1 MNNKYKILLVEDE
14 ANIRN
19 MIATVLE
26 SADYQVIQAQNCAN
40 AMMMYASFLP
50 DLIILDL
57 GLPDRD
63 GMDLLDAVRKESM
76 TPIIILSARSTD
88 TDKVLALDSGANDYM
103 TKPFSSAEL
112 LARVRLALRV
122 SRYAAPQPGAQFTN
136 RDLTICYDSRQ
147 AFICGNEVKLTQTEY
162 NILAFLS
169 GHCGQ
174 MMTYAAIIK
183 AVWGHTDDGSV
194 KRLQVNMAN
203 IRRKLGIQPGDDSYI
218 TNEIGVG
225 YRMNREN
232 G

>member
-1 MNNKYKILLVEDE
+1 MNNKYKVLLVEDE
-14 ANIRN
+14 VNIRN

-26 SADYQVIQAQNCAN
+26 SADYQVIQAQTCSH
-40 AMMMYASFLP
+40 AMMMYSSFLP

-57 GLPDRD
+57 GLPDQD
-63 GMDLLDAVRKESM
+63 GMNLLKKVRKEAM
-76 TPIIILSARSTD
+76 TPIIILSARSSD

-112 LARVRLALRV
+112 LARVRSALRF
-122 SRYAAPQPGAQFTN
+122 SRYAAPLPDAQFVN
-136 RDLTICYDSRQ
+136 RDLIICYDSRQ
-147 AFICGNEVKLTQTEY
+147 AFIRGSEVKLTQTEY
-162 NILAFLS
+162 NILALLS
-169 GHCGQ
+169 SHCGQ
-174 MMTYAAIIK
+174 MMTYTVIIK